1 VRRALVTLPDGVW
14 RIIDELKGRIGEHDS
29 EIIRNI
35 IIAHLSDKGILI
47 PAYNV
52 RGIPSSQIQEEMK
65 VQQQILAS
73 LAELL
78 DEKNLV
84 KRYELEKRIKQ
95 KIQGENYAKAGRV
108 R

>member
-1 VRRALVTLPDGVW
+1 MRRALVTLPDGVW
-14 RIIDELKGRIGEHDS
+14 RIIDELKGKIGEHDS

-65 VQQQILAS
+65 VHNQILTS
-73 LAELL
+73 LTELL

-84 KRYELEKRIKQ
+84 RHQELEKRIKR
-95 KIQGENYAKAGRV
+95 KIQEESSGKISRQK
-108 R
+108 